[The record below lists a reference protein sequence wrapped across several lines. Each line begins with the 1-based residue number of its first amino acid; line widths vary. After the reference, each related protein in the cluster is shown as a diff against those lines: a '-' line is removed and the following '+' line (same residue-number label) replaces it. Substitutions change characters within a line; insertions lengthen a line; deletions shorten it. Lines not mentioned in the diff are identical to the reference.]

1 MEGAGK
7 KVGVVFAAGLAMPI
21 AALSGVATAIF
32 LLLIVQGA
40 FGMGPASWAS
50 SGFRRV
56 TVWQLMTGEWML
68 YLLISGSIFV
78 LAFRSL
84 RKLSARAKALI
95 EKINANEKLML
106 DGGNLL
112 GHPAPVGHL
121 ATNFLAFDARNRRI
135 AACDIVSGQYTIHDF
150 SWVRQWEITWREEEI
165 YMGRGAVHAKD
176 FVLTLQVADP
186 QQPLRKFPMSSRR
199 AAEAWNARLN
209 AILNN

>member
-7 KVGVVFAAGLAMPI
+7 KAGVVFAAGLAMPI

-32 LLLIVQGA
+32 LLLLVQGT
-40 FGMGPASWAS
+40 FGVGPASWAS

-56 TVWQLMTGEWML
+56 TLWQLLTGEWML
-68 YLLISGSIFV
+68 YLLISGAIFV

-84 RKLSARAKALI
+84 RKLSARAKALV
-95 EKINANEKLML
+95 ETINANEKLTL

-121 ATNFLAFDARNRRI
+121 ATSFLAFDSRNRRL
-135 AACDIVSGQYTIHDF
+135 ADCDIVSCKYSLHDF

-186 QQPLRKFPMSSRR
+186 HQPLLKFPMSSRR
-199 AAEAWNARLN
+199 AAETWSARLN
-209 AILNN
+209 AILNS